1 MNWKIAGRAGE
12 GISVTGM
19 IFAKTCMR
27 HGLHCFTYGEY
38 PSLIRGG
45 HNTMQVSASSGP
57 VSCQLRAVDI
67 MIALN
72 DESISQHLEEF
83 TDATVHIVD
92 KKATKVD
99 WEKHAPKGR
108 ILDLPMHAISLE
120 TTGSTIAENMVALGA
135 SCAVLCLDLS
145 VLETIIQEAF
155 VKKGKEV
162 IAKNILAAQRG
173 YAYAKEQSFACLS
186 TIPISA
192 LPQILV
198 SGNEVIGLAALSA
211 GVQFYAAYPMTP
223 ASSLLEY
230 LAKAQDAFPI
240 VVKHAE
246 DEISAINQAIGA
258 SFAGVRSMV
267 GTSGGGFALMVEGV
281 SLAGIA
287 ETPLVV
293 MEGQRPGPATGLPT
307 WTCQADLQFVLH
319 AGHGEFPKVV
329 VAPGDIV
336 EAFNLTRL
344 AFEIAEKYHTQV
356 YILGDKFLLESSQ
369 SVPRFADTWTNERFG
384 FAPDV
389 LLEDN
394 SFKRFALSD
403 SAQNGVSPRSIPG
416 QAHGLQLTNSYE
428 HDEYGYATEESV
440 MTIAMVDKRL
450 KKLDAIRPLLPKPI
464 LLGPAQA
471 EITFVEWGSTKL
483 VMEEVIRQANTVQP
497 QLVNAIHIQT
507 AMPFHIDE
515 FTALASQAKKL
526 VMIEGNATR
535 QCEQLIREKTGIV
548 MHDRINRYDG
558 RPFFVEDIIA
568 WIDQHKGVT

>member
-45 HNTMQVSASSGP
+45 HNTMQVSASSEP
-57 VSCQLRAVDI
+57 ISCQLRAVDI
-67 MIALN
+67 MISLN
-72 DESISQHLEEF
+72 DESIAQHLDEF

-92 KKATKVD
+92 KKATKID

-108 ILDLPMHAISLE
+108 LLDLPMHTISLE

-145 VLETIIQEAF
+145 VLNSIITEAF
-155 VKKGKEV
+155 AKKSEEV
-162 IAKNILAAQRG
+162 IAKNILAAQKG
-173 YAYAKEQSFACLS
+173 FEYAKDQSFACLS
-186 TIPISA
+186 TLPISA
-192 LPQILV
+192 KPQVLL

-230 LAKAQDAFPI
+230 LAKAQDTFPL

-281 SLAGIA
+281 SLAGVA

-319 AGHGEFPKVV
+319 AGHGEFPKIV

-336 EAFNLTRL
+336 EAFHLTRL
-344 AFEIAEKYHTQV
+344 AFEIAETYHTQV

-384 FAPDV
+384 FAPDA
-389 LLEDN
+389 LPDDN
-394 SFKRFALSD
+394 SFQRFNLSAAERD
-403 SAQNGVSPRSIPG
+403 GVSPRSIPG
-416 QAHGLQLTNSYE
+416 QAYGLQLTNSYE
-428 HDEYGYATEESV
+428 HDEHGYATEDSE
-440 MTIAMVDKRL
+440 MTKAMVDKRL
-450 KKLDAIRPLLPKPI
+450 KKLDAIRPLLPKPL
-464 LLGPAQA
+464 LLGPEQA

-483 VMEEVIRQANTVQP
+483 VMEEVIRQVNALKP
-497 QLVNAIHIQT
+497 QSVNAIHIQT
-507 AMPFHIDE
+507 AMPFHAEE
-515 FTALASQAKKL
+515 FAVLAQKAKRL
-526 VMIEGNATR
+526 VMIEGNATH
-535 QCEQLIREKTGIV
+535 QCEQLVREQTGITFQERV
-548 MHDRINRYDG
+548 NRYDG

-568 WIDQHKGVT
+568 WIDQHKGVS

>member
-72 DESISQHLEEF
+72 EESISQHLEEF

-99 WEKHAPKGR
+99 WEKYAPKGR

-162 IAKNILAAQRG
+162 IAKNILAAQKG

-192 LPQILV
+192 LPQVLV

-230 LAKAQDAFPI
+230 LAKAQDVFPI

-329 VAPGDIV
+329 VAPGDII
-336 EAFNLTRL
+336 EAFNVTRL
-344 AFEIAEKYHTQV
+344 AFEIAETHHTQV

-369 SVPRFADTWTNERFG
+369 SVPRFADMWTNKRFG

-389 LLEDN
+389 LPEDN

-403 SAQNGVSPRSIPG
+403 STQDGVSPRSIPG

-428 HDEYGYATEESV
+428 HDEHGYATEESA
-440 MTIAMVDKRL
+440 MTTAMVDKRL
-450 KKLDAIRPLLPKPI
+450 KKLDAIRPLLPKPL
-464 LLGPAQA
+464 LLGPTQA

-483 VMEEVIRQANTVQP
+483 VMEEVIRQTNTVQP
-497 QLVNAIHIQT
+497 QSVNAIHIQT

-535 QCEQLIREKTGIV
+535 QCEQLIREKTGII

-568 WIDQHKGVT
+568 WVDQHKGVA

>member
-45 HNTMQVSASSGP
+45 HNTMQVSASLEP
-57 VSCQLRAVDI
+57 ITCQLRAVDI
-67 MIALN
+67 MISLN
-72 DESISQHLEEF
+72 DESIAQHLDEF

-92 KKATKVD
+92 KKATKID

-108 ILDLPMHAISLE
+108 VLDLPMHTISLE

-135 SCAVLCLDLS
+135 SCAVLCLDLT
-145 VLETIIQEAF
+145 VLNSIITEAF
-155 VKKGKEV
+155 EKKGEEV
-162 IAKNILAAQRG
+162 IAKNILAAQKG
-173 YAYAKEQSFACLS
+173 FEYAKDQSFACLS
-186 TIPISA
+186 TLPISA
-192 LPQILV
+192 KPQILI
-198 SGNEVIGLAALSA
+198 SGNEAIGLAALSA

-230 LAKAQDAFPI
+230 LAKAQDAFPL

-281 SLAGIA
+281 SLAGVA

-307 WTCQADLQFVLH
+307 WTCQADLQFVLR
-319 AGHGEFPKVV
+319 AGHGEFPKIV

-336 EAFNLTRL
+336 EAFHLTRL
-344 AFEIAEKYHTQV
+344 AFEIAEKFHTQV

-369 SVPRFADTWTNERFG
+369 SVPRFVDTWTNERFG
-384 FAPDV
+384 FAPDA
-389 LLEDN
+389 LPDDN
-394 SFKRFALSD
+394 SFQRFDLSAAERD
-403 SAQNGVSPRSIPG
+403 GVSPRSIPG

-428 HDEYGYATEESV
+428 HDEHGYATEDSE
-440 MTIAMVDKRL
+440 MTKAMVDKRL
-450 KKLDAIRPLLPKPI
+450 KKLDAIRPLLPKP
-464 LLGPAQA
+464 LLIGPEQA
-471 EITFVEWGSTKL
+471 EITFVDWGSTKL
-483 VMEEVIRQANTVQP
+483 VMEEVIRQVNAVQP
-497 QLVNAIHIQT
+497 QSVNAIHIQT
-507 AMPFHIDE
+507 ASPFHADE
-515 FTALASQAKKL
+515 FAALAQKAKRL
-526 VMIEGNATR
+526 VMIEGNATH
-535 QCEQLIREKTGIV
+535 QCEHLIREQTGITFQERV
-548 MHDRINRYDG
+548 NRYDG

-568 WIDQHKGVT
+568 WIDQHKGVS

>member
-12 GISVTGM
+12 GIAVTGM

-72 DESISQHLEEF
+72 DEAIAQHLAEF

-92 KKATKVD
+92 KKATKID

-108 ILDLPMHAISLE
+108 VLDLPMHTISLE

-145 VLETIIQEAF
+145 VLETIITEAF
-155 VKKGKEV
+155 AKKDKDV
-162 IAKNILAAQRG
+162 IEKNILAAQKG
-173 YAYAKEQSFACLS
+173 HEYAKEQSFACLS
-186 TIPISA
+186 TLPISA
-192 LPQILV
+192 KPQVLL
-198 SGNEVIGLAALSA
+198 SGNEVIGMAALSA

-230 LAKAQDAFPI
+230 LAKAQDTFPL

-258 SFAGVRSMV
+258 SYAGVRSMV

-307 WTCQADLQFVLH
+307 WTCQADLQFVVR

-336 EAFNLTRL
+336 EAFHITRL

-384 FAPDV
+384 FAPDT
-389 LLEDN
+389 LPEDG
-394 SFKRFALSD
+394 SFQRFALAA
-403 SAQNGVSPRSIPG
+403 AQQDGVSPRSIPG

-428 HDEYGYATEESV
+428 HDEHGYATEESE
-440 MTIAMVDKRL
+440 MTKAMVDKRL
-450 KKLDAIRPLLPKPI
+450 KKLDAIKPFLPKPI
-464 LLGPAQA
+464 LLGPENA

-483 VMEEVIRQANTVQP
+483 VIEEVIRQTNAVQP
-497 QLVNAIHIQT
+497 QSVNAIHIQT
-507 AMPFHIDE
+507 AMPFHVDE
-515 FTALASQAKKL
+515 FMALAQKAKKL
-526 VMIEGNATR
+526 VMVEGNATH
-535 QCEQLIREKTGIV
+535 QCEQLIREQTGIV

-558 RPFFVEDIIA
+558 RPFFAEDLIA